1 MAEPARQKVM
11 AMDFERLAAVL
22 TVLEKIRQYPAL
34 DQELYRAA
42 SEELQAAIE
51 EAKRSSNEKATQE
64 ARNGS
69 HRSGRA

>member
-1 MAEPARQKVM
+1 M
-11 AMDFERLAAVL
+11 AMDFERLAAIL
-22 TVLEKIRQYPAL
+22 TVLDKIRQYPAL

-51 EAKRSSNEKATQE
+51 EAKQNNEKATQE